1 MTYQEC
7 VEAFEDYMKASLPIN
22 AKIEE
27 KAKKALE
34 ELKKGLDPGW
44 ISVMDG
50 DGEMPKVDEDGYSEE
65 LLLSFE
71 NADFVCLGQYRVDE
85 EGGAFYAG
93 DDADPLTSIGLI
105 VNAWAPRPKRYEGG

>member
-7 VEAFEDYMKASLPIN
+7 VEAFEDYMGSSFCVN
-22 AKIEE
+22 ARVEE

-34 ELKKGLDPGW
+34 ELKKGLDHGW

-71 NADFVCLGQYRVDE
+71 NADFICLGQYREDE
-85 EGGAFYAG
+85 EGGAFYSG

-105 VNAWAPRPKRYEGG
+105 VNAWAPRPKRYEG

>member
-1 MTYQEC
+1 MEPEGEEVTYQEC

-71 NADFVCLGQYRVDE
+71 NADFICLGQYRNPPVK
-85 EGGAFYAG
+85 
-93 DDADPLTSIGLI
+93 L
-105 VNAWAPRPKRYEGG
+105 